1 MGGPTLA
8 VMLTPFRRVLGEPGA
23 LAFSSAALVARL
35 PISMIA
41 LGIVLLVSAVTGSYA
56 IAGSVSAVFLV
67 ANALLTIPQGRL
79 LDQWGQGRV
88 LGLAVSVH
96 TAALLLL
103 VAAVQA
109 GWPLPV
115 VYAAAALGGA
125 TLPAVGPAVRTRWSH
140 RLSRPSDVQTAYALE
155 SVLDEVVFIV
165 GPIVVTVLATGW
177 RSWSG
182 LVAAAGVG
190 LVGTLAFASLRGT
203 EPPARRRS
211 DGDQPRPPMRWG
223 AVAAIAV
230 VSLMLGT
237 TLGSAEVITVAFS
250 EEAGVKRWAGF
261 LLALWAAGSL
271 LGGVITGSIPW
282 RHGPGDR
289 LRWGTIALAVAM
301 APLPWVGSV
310 AVLAGVLFVGGF
322 AIAPTLISTNSLVEQ
337 TVPAA
342 RLSEGMALVHTGI
355 VAGVAPGATLAGLVI
370 DARGASTAYLI
381 PVVAALFGVLAARL
395 TPRPPAS
402 QEPGGAPSRR
412 QRPASPLA

>member
-1 MGGPTLA
+1 
-8 VMLTPFRRVLGEPGA
+8 MLTPYRRVLGEPGA
-23 LAFSSAALVARL
+23 LAFSSAALLARL
-35 PISMIA
+35 PISMLG

-56 IAGSVSAVFLV
+56 VAGSVSAVFLI

-103 VAAVQA
+103 VVAVQA
-109 GWPLPV
+109 GWPLGV

-140 RLSRPSDVQTAYALE
+140 RLERPSDVQTAYALE

-165 GPIVVTVLATGW
+165 GPILVTVLATGW

-190 LVGTLAFASLRGT
+190 LVGTLVFASLRTT

-211 DGDQPRPPMRWG
+211 ADDQPRSPMPWA
-223 AVAAIAV
+223 AVTATAV
-230 VSLMLGT
+230 VALMLGT
-237 TLGSAEVITVAFS
+237 TLGAAEVITVAFA
-250 EEAGVKRWAGF
+250 EEAGVKSWAGF

-271 LGGVITGSIPW
+271 LGGVITGSIQW
-282 RHGPGDR
+282 RRGPGDR

-322 AIAPTLISTNSLVEQ
+322 AIAPTLIATNSLVEQ
-337 TVPAA
+337 TVPSA

-381 PVVAALFGVLAARL
+381 PVVAALLGVLAARL
-395 TPRPPAS
+395 TPRPRAS
-402 QEPGGAPSRR
+402 EEPGGAPSRHH
-412 QRPASPLA
+412 RPAPPLA